1 MSGALVG
8 LRIGGE
14 KKLLRLHG
22 ERSCESVLTGLLAWL
37 RSVSDARLHAYVGI
51 LKAVDMAQGR
61 FTAALEEKERAV
73 LLAFFEDHLGESCQP
88 PTWAEAFAAFPELE
102 GWHAGF
108 PYMPAANI
116 DACADV
122 PWGFLL
128 DLDANRGAGELQIYI
143 NRHAR
148 FAWRD
153 MGSDSAAPCCTVSLA
168 HARKLTATDVSALQG
183 LLHQNFYSDG
193 IDPLLPL
200 CDPAR
205 SHLSPPFPAL
215 GTTLAAG
222 TGEEAWLARLHLQA
236 GHARLL
242 LERAGLHATVRQ
254 VSELRLDDPHCG
266 AWLREALAPDVLA
279 LALAIHG
286 PGASLGQTARV
297 AAHLPSLPFTAQD
310 RDESPGKADGMVS
323 EEPGV
328 EAGGLPL
335 LALGL
340 NPHTGLNLA
349 LSPRDGP
356 AFFDALR
363 ACFLEG
369 GMRLQGWRFLIKQD
383 NAVLRAILQF
393 FPPSARILRGF
404 THFINL
410 LAGSLQHEPL
420 TIARCQPA
428 LRGVE
433 RILDRTRG
441 RPEAMR
447 EENARIFLRAL
458 MRARLSP
465 EQEANLAHE
474 AQDVSDFVYA
484 HTAVLKGATWASL
497 CRRSDAWHRALLI
510 EVDPAKDLRW
520 HALLPHHQSGA
531 YVAVELDCGYLLAE
545 EGLEQRHCIGSYANA
560 CASGGTRVFSLR
572 QGSAQGRR
580 MATLEVQHGH
590 DGVWRMVQIRG
601 KANTPVHD
609 PLLLQAADQVVAAY
623 GAAVR
628 TQAVRA
634 GLSGLG
640 GLGASAVGDY
650 APPPYVIHRQ
660 EHWTG

>member
-8 LRIGGE
+8 FRIGGE

-22 ERSCESVLTGLLAWL
+22 ERSCQSVLTGLLAWL
-37 RSVSDARLHAYVGI
+37 RSVTDARLHAYAGI

-108 PYMPAANI
+108 PYMPAASI

-128 DLDANRGAGELQIYI
+128 DLDADRSTGELQIYI

-153 MGSDSAAPCCTVSLA
+153 MGTALATPCCTVPLA
-168 HARKLTATDVSALQG
+168 HARKLTAVDLSALQG

-200 CDPAR
+200 RDPTR

-215 GTTLAAG
+215 GATQAAG
-222 TGEEAWLARLHLQA
+222 AGDETWLARLHLQS
-236 GHARLL
+236 GHAQLL
-242 LERAGLHATVRQ
+242 LERAGLRATVRQ

-266 AWLREALAPDVLA
+266 TWLREALAPEVLA
-279 LALAIHG
+279 LTLAIHG

-297 AAHLPSLPFTAQD
+297 AAHLPSLPFAVEI
-310 RDESPGKADGMVS
+310 RGESPTIAGGAA
-323 EEPGV
+323 GV

-340 NPHTGLNLA
+340 NPHAGLNLA

-369 GMRLQGWRFLIKQD
+369 GMSVQGWRFLIKQD

-458 MRARLSP
+458 MRARLTP

-520 HALLPHHQSGA
+520 HALLPQHQCGV
-531 YVAVELDCGYLLAE
+531 YMAVELDCGYLLAE

-580 MATLEVQHGH
+580 VATLEVQRGH

-601 KANTPVHD
+601 KANTPVHE
-609 PLLLQAADQVVAAY
+609 PLLLQAADQVVTAY

-628 TQAVRA
+628 AQAEGSRTR
-634 GLSGLG
+634 LNDLPNQG
-640 GLGASAVGDY
+640 GSAAGDY

>member
-8 LRIGGE
+8 FRVGGE

-22 ERSCESVLTGLLAWL
+22 ERGCESVLTNLLAWL
-37 RSVSDARLHAYVGI
+37 RSVSDPRLHAYAAI
-51 LKAVDMAQGR
+51 LKTVDVTQGR
-61 FTAALEEKERAV
+61 YTTELEEKERAI

-108 PYMPAANI
+108 PYMPAASI

-128 DLDANRGAGELQIYI
+128 DLDADRGAGELQIYI

-153 MGSDSAAPCCTVSLA
+153 MGSELAVPCCTVPLA
-168 HARKLTATDVSALQG
+168 HARKLTAHDVSALQG

-193 IDPLLPL
+193 IDPWLPL
-200 CDPAR
+200 REPVR
-205 SHLSPPFPAL
+205 SYLSPPFPAM
-215 GTTLAAG
+215 GAITSSV
-222 TGEEAWLARLHLQA
+222 GEDAWLARLHLTA

-242 LERAGLHATVRQ
+242 LERAGLQATVRQ
-254 VSELRLDDPHCG
+254 VSELRLNDPHCG
-266 AWLREALAPDVLA
+266 AWLREALAPEALA
-279 LALAIHG
+279 LTLAIHG
-286 PGASLGQTARV
+286 PSASLGQMARV
-297 AAHLPSLPFTAQD
+297 AAHLPSLPFASEA
-310 RDESPGKADGMVS
+310 RNEAGVS
-323 EEPGV
+323 V
-328 EAGGLPL
+328 ETGGLPL

-349 LSPRDGP
+349 LHPEDGP

-369 GMRLQGWRFLIKQD
+369 GMSVQGWRFLIKQD

-458 MRARLSP
+458 VRARLSL

-484 HTAVLKGATWASL
+484 HTNVLKGATWASL

-520 HALLPHHQSGA
+520 PSLLPHYQSGA

-572 QGSAQGRR
+572 QGSPQGRR
-580 MATLEVQHGH
+580 VATLEVQRGH
-590 DGVWRMVQIRG
+590 DGVWHMVQIRG
-601 KANTPVHD
+601 KANTPVHE
-609 PLLLQAADQVVAAY
+609 PQVLQVADQVVAAY
-623 GAAVR
+623 AAAV
-628 TQAVRA
+628 QAQTDLHRIERK
-634 GLSGLG
+634 GLLG
-640 GLGASAVGDY
+640 QEAPLAGDY
-650 APPPYVIHRQ
+650 ALPPYVIHRQ